1 MREKCSNTEFFL
13 VRIQSKYKKI
23 RTRKSSVC
31 GHSVFSPNTGKY
43 GPEKALYVNFF
54 QAVANLEFL
63 ECENAQKYSKKELG
77 GSAPDAMN
85 V

>member
-1 MREKCSNTEFFL
+1 MRKKCSNTEFFL
-13 VRIQSKYKKI
+13 VCIQSKYKKTRI
-23 RTRKSSVC
+23 RKSSVC

-43 GPEKALYVNFF
+43 GPEKAPYVNIF

-63 ECENAQKYSKKELG
+63 GCENAQKYPKKELG
-77 GSAPDAMN
+77 RAPDEMN